1 MRSKIAR
8 TSIEAT
14 YVRAEE
20 SRRPDRLFDDPIAP
34 LFIAASEQDA
44 PDPAE
49 AAARATWQ
57 QILSFNVVVRT
68 RFFDEYLLAA
78 TAAGCRQVVLVAA
91 GLDAR
96 AFRLDWP
103 DGVHLFEID
112 LGDVLAFK
120 GEVLE
125 RAGAKP
131 RCARDVVMTDLRH
144 DDWPVQLIAGG
155 LDPVAPTAW
164 LVEGVLGY
172 LTADEAA
179 RLLGMIG
186 DLSAPGSR
194 MSFEYANL
202 DKSAFLDEA
211 KAVPGLAEIA
221 AMAKGGLG
229 EGTLPWLGRNGW
241 DAELLDRVEVAASY
255 GRQDR
260 GRSNG
265 GLLTA
270 VRR

>member
-20 SRRPDRLFDDPIAP
+20 SRRPDRLFDDPFAP
-34 LFIAASEQDA
+34 LFIAASEQHES
-44 PDPAE
+44 DPAE
-49 AAARATWQ
+49 VEARATWK
-57 QILSFNVVVRT
+57 QILSFNVIVRT

-78 TAAGCRQVVLVAA
+78 TEAGCRQVVLVGA

-96 AFRLDWP
+96 AYRLDWP
-103 DGVHLFEID
+103 AGVHLYEID
-112 LGDVLAFK
+112 LGDLLDFK
-120 GEVLE
+120 NEVLDAADA
-125 RAGAKP
+125 RP
-131 RCARDVVMTDLRH
+131 RCARDVLMTDLRD
-144 DDWPVQLIAGG
+144 DDWPARLVAGG
-155 LDPVAPTAW
+155 FDPTAPTAW

-186 DLSAPGSR
+186 DLSASGSR
-194 MSFEYANL
+194 MSFEHANL
-202 DKSAFLDEA
+202 DKSAFLAEA

-229 EGTLPWLGRNGW
+229 EGTMPWLGENGW
-241 DAELLDRVEVAASY
+241 DARLLDRADVAASY
-255 GRQDR
+255 GRQAQ